1 MKTSFGSA
9 VPGLRGSEVLA
20 AFCILLAAIG
30 IVARADSGRS
40 SAAAAAPTFASDVA
54 PIIFANCASCHRPG
68 QAAPFSLLSYDDV
81 KKHAKTIV
89 DVTKRR
95 YMPPW
100 HASRAEGFPEFLD
113 ERRLTDADI
122 STIARW
128 VEAGTPP
135 GDLRKAP
142 LPPSFVS
149 GWALGIPDVILR
161 LPRAI
166 TVPADGPDLFRN
178 VALTV
183 DLPDDKWITAIDF
196 QPSARSVVHH
206 ALFFSGP
213 ATADVSDTDILPG
226 INLTA
231 RLSQAMRGAGANA
244 ASPGAQASESAFG
257 GIGGWVP
264 GLTPRFYPD
273 GIAQALPKH
282 SNVVVQLHLH
292 PTGKEEREEGQLAI
306 YFAKKSPTRSLVGIQ
321 VPPMFG
327 FAMGIDI
334 PAGEKQYTIHDTFEL
349 PVAATVYGAR
359 GHAHYLARQMKMT
372 ATLPNGST
380 RGLLWIKD
388 WDFGWQDS
396 YFFKTPIALP
406 AGTKLDTAIIYDNSS
421 DNSRNPNSPI
431 KEVRWGRESF
441 DEMGSMTALIGAPPG
456 SGDVDA
462 LKQASAAHFRQQFI
476 AQFIKK

>member
-1 MKTSFGSA
+1 MTRTITFG
-9 VPGLRGSEVLA
+9 A
-20 AFCILLAAIG
+20 ADLLIAAG
-30 IVARADSGRS
+30 IVARADSARGP
-40 SAAAAAPTFASDVA
+40 APAAAPTFAADVA
-54 PIIFANCASCHRPG
+54 PIIYANCAVCHRPG

-89 DVTKRR
+89 EVTARR

-100 HASRAEGFPEFLD
+100 HASRAEGFPEYLD
-113 ERRLTDADI
+113 ERRLSDGEL

-128 VEAGTPP
+128 VDGGTPA
-135 GDLRKAP
+135 GDLKKAP
-142 LPPSFVS
+142 MPPSFVS
-149 GWALGIPDVILR
+149 GWPLGVPDMILR
-161 LPRAI
+161 LSRAVS
-166 TVPADGPDLFRN
+166 VPADGPDLFRN
-178 VALTV
+178 IALTI
-183 DLPDDKWITAIDF
+183 DLPEDKWITAIDF

-213 ATADVSDTDILPG
+213 ASAEVSDTDILPG
-226 INLTA
+226 VNLTA
-231 RLSQAMRGAGANA
+231 RLNQAMRGGGGANA
-244 ASPGAQASESAFG
+244 NPGQPGSEASFG

-273 GIAQALPKH
+273 GIAQPLPKH
-282 SNVVVQLHLH
+282 SNIVVQLHLH
-292 PTGKEEREEGQLAI
+292 PNGKEEREEGQLAV
-306 YFAKKSPTRSLVGIQ
+306 YLAKKPPTKSLIGIQ

-334 PAGEKQYTIHDTFEL
+334 PAGEKQYAIHDTFEL

-396 YFFKTPIALP
+396 YFFKTPIPLP
-406 AGTKLDTAIIYDNSS
+406 AGTKLDTVIIYDNSR
-421 DNSRNPNSPI
+421 DNSRNPNTPPI
-431 KEVRWGRESF
+431 EVRWGRESF
-441 DEMGSMTALIGAPPG
+441 DEMGSMTALMGMPPG
-456 SGDVDA
+456 SPDADA
-462 LKQASAAHFRQQFI
+462 LKQASAQHFRQQFI
-476 AQFIKK
+476 MQYLKK

>member
-1 MKTSFGSA
+1 MKTGIGSA
-9 VPGLRGSEVLA
+9 VLA
-20 AFCILLAAIG
+20 AFCIPLAAIG

-40 SAAAAAPTFASDVA
+40 PVPAAAPNFASDVA

-89 DVTKRR
+89 DVTARR

-113 ERRLTDADI
+113 ERRLTDAEL

-128 VEAGTPP
+128 VDAGTPP

-142 LPPSFVS
+142 LPPSFVT
-149 GWALGIPDVILR
+149 GWALGVPDVILGLSR
-161 LPRAI
+161 TIL
-166 TVPADGPDLFRN
+166 VPADGPDLFRN
-178 VALTV
+178 VALTL
-183 DLPDDKWITAIDF
+183 DLPEDRWITAIDF
-196 QPSARSVVHH
+196 QPSARNVVHH

-226 INLTA
+226 VNLTA

-244 ASPGAQASESAFG
+244 ASPAAQGPEPTFG

-273 GIAQALPKH
+273 GIALALPRH

-292 PTGKEEREEGQLAI
+292 PSGKEEREEGQLAI
-306 YFAKKSPTRSLVGIQ
+306 YFAKKPPTKSLVGVQ

-334 PAGEKQYTIHDTFEL
+334 PAGEKQYTVHDTFEL

-359 GHAHYLARQMKMT
+359 GHAHYLAREMKMT

-380 RGLLWIKD
+380 RGLLLIKD

-406 AGTKLDTAIIYDNSS
+406 QGTKLDTVITYDNSTA
-421 DNSRNPNSPI
+421 NPRNPNAPPR
-431 KEVRWGRESF
+431 EVKWGRESF
-441 DEMGSMTALIGAPPG
+441 DEMGSMTALIAVPPG
-456 SGDVDA
+456 SPDADA

-476 AQFIKK
+476 QQFIKK